1 VRTRVRSWREAR
13 WSGLRSRSRAAAG
26 AGVVAAMLP
35 LLGWAVP
42 VASAGHPVRAALS
55 PAAGPTCAER
65 TLSGMPLAQKVGQ
78 LFMVGVDPEPT
89 DQQLR
94 LITRYHLG
102 GALLAHDSNA
112 GVVATHSRVAL
123 IQAAASS
130 GGVRLW
136 VAVDQEG
143 GYVQHLKGPGFSDL
157 PTALAQGQWAA
168 STLRARART
177 WGQQLRR
184 AGVNLNLAPVADT
197 VSKQLGVGNRPIGY
211 YYREYAHT
219 PDAVSS
225 HALAVRRGMKDAHV
239 QTTAK
244 HFPDLG
250 RVHANTDTTYGVAD
264 HTTTRHGRYA
274 VQPFRDLIHDGIP
287 LVMVSSALYTKI
299 DPHHIGPMSSTI
311 MRGMLRH
318 DMGFTGT
325 VISDSLTTAALSHV
339 AVDQRAQRFLRAGG
353 DVALVGSSSAAA
365 GMVQAVLDN
374 ARKFRTHP
382 LIDSAAL
389 QVLETKDRQGLLPCS
404 PKSAPAPATTH

>member
-1 VRTRVRSWREAR
+1 VTA
-13 WSGLRSRSRAAAG
+13 
-26 AGVVAAMLP
+26 VVAATLP
-35 LLGWAVP
+35 LT
-42 VASAGHPVRAALS
+42 ASAGPVSATGQRTRPPSAAL
-55 PAAGPTCAER
+55 AGRTCAER
-65 TLSGMPLAQKVGQ
+65 TLSSLTLAERVGQ
-78 LFMVGVDPEPT
+78 LFMVGVDAQPT
-89 DQQLR
+89 DPQLS
-94 LITRYHLG
+94 LITGYHLG
-102 GALLAHDSNA
+102 GALFAHDSTA
-112 GVVATHSRVAL
+112 GVTATHASATR

-130 GGVRLW
+130 AGVRLW
-136 VAVDQEG
+136 VAADQEG
-143 GYVQHLKGPGFSDL
+143 GYVQHLKGPGFSDI
-157 PTALAQGQWAA
+157 PTALAQGQWTA

-197 VSKQLGVGNRPIGY
+197 VSKQLGIGNRPIGY
-211 YYREYAHT
+211 FSREYAHT